1 VSSVARFPTEDKI
14 VESMKIIPEHHGDQ
28 DSAETRM
35 GNSSGGGPDDGSSC
49 CLIGKGNHMLT
60 AKGVIGERPKVL
72 HQKKAW
78 MVANQLRHTLG
89 HARFAEAIGE
99 IVTKHLDVSMNSSQE
114 MVVHAERL
122 QTAAVDVTPA
132 DNSGASHQMSPS
144 YEKKKQPM
152 EMAYIARE
160 HWSVADQASPGSSS
174 SHTPASAALTD
185 LFTDEE
191 NSARATLN
199 DFHRRLNFQTSQET
213 AQHWPTSR
221 HFDTSWR
228 ETLVG
233 RPQQQ
238 QQTAWS
244 FPSMYIQPTFSTS
257 AGVNL
262 LSPIPTAN
270 ISRKPRTGLEAVD
283 QSTTLHFSPP
293 LMSWKTA
300 APSSAHSSSKLFD
313 KAPNCQVDKQPPRIC
328 SEQDSD
334 NLARIVDALTEAEV
348 SSRVVPLQSVPLN
361 RRHPFP
367 EAAAMGFFYKKPEL
381 QVTTSGMNMRN
392 SSSRSNP
399 TTADKETGSS
409 DTTAEKDTRLLKVR

>member
-1 VSSVARFPTEDKI
+1 MSSVARFSTEDKI

-49 CLIGKGNHMLT
+49 CLVDNENHMST
-60 AKGVIGERPKVL
+60 ARGVIGERPKVV

-78 MVANQLRHTLG
+78 MIANQLRHTLG

-99 IVTKHLDVSMNSSQE
+99 MVTKHLDVSMNSSQE

-152 EMAYIARE
+152 EVAYIARE

-191 NSARATLN
+191 NSARGSLN

-213 AQHWPTSR
+213 KQHWATSR
-221 HFDTSWR
+221 HFDTSWH

-238 QQTAWS
+238 QTAWS
-244 FPSMYIQPTFSTS
+244 FPSKYIQPTFSTS
-257 AGVNL
+257 AGVSL

-270 ISRKPRTGLEAVD
+270 ISREPRTGLEAVD
-283 QSTTLHFSPP
+283 QSTTLHLSPP

-328 SEQDSD
+328 NEQDSD

-361 RRHPFP
+361 RRYPFP

-381 QVTTSGMNMRN
+381 QVTTSVMNMRN
-392 SSSRSNP
+392 SSSRSNA

-409 DTTAEKDTRLLKVR
+409 DTTAKKDTGLLKVR

>member
-1 VSSVARFPTEDKI
+1 MSSVARFSTEDKI

-35 GNSSGGGPDDGSSC
+35 GNSSSGGPDDGSSC
-49 CLIGKGNHMLT
+49 CLMGNENHMST
-60 AKGVIGERPKVL
+60 ARGVIGERPKVV

-99 IVTKHLDVSMNSSQE
+99 MVTKHLDVSMNSSQE

-122 QTAAVDVTPA
+122 QTTAVDVTPA
-132 DNSGASHQMSPS
+132 DSSGASHQMSPS

-160 HWSVADQASPGSSS
+160 HWPVADQASPGSSS

-191 NSARATLN
+191 NSARASLN
-199 DFHRRLNFQTSQET
+199 DFHRRLNFRTSQET
-213 AQHWPTSR
+213 TQHWATSR

-233 RPQQQ
+233 RLQQQ

-257 AGVNL
+257 AGVSL

-270 ISRKPRTGLEAVD
+270 ISREPKTGLEAVD
-283 QSTTLHFSPP
+283 QSTTLHLSPP

-300 APSSAHSSSKLFD
+300 APNSAHSSSKLFD

-328 SEQDSD
+328 NEQDSD

-367 EAAAMGFFYKKPEL
+367 EAAAMGFFHKRPEL

-399 TTADKETGSS
+399 NAADKETGSS
-409 DTTAEKDTRLLKVR
+409 DTTAEKDTGLLKVR

>member
-1 VSSVARFPTEDKI
+1 VSSVARFSTEDKI

-28 DSAETRM
+28 ESAETRM
-35 GNSSGGGPDDGSSC
+35 GNSSSSGPGDGSSC
-49 CLIGKGNHMLT
+49 CLMGNENHMLT
-60 AKGVIGERPKVL
+60 ARGVIRELPKVV
-72 HQKKAW
+72 HKKKAW

-99 IVTKHLDVSMNSSQE
+99 MVTKHLDVSMNSSQE

-122 QTAAVDVTPA
+122 QTTAVDVTPA

-152 EMAYIARE
+152 EMPCIARE

-191 NSARATLN
+191 NSARASLN
-199 DFHRRLNFQTSQET
+199 DFHRGLNFRTSQET
-213 AQHWPTSR
+213 MQHWATGR
-221 HFDTSWR
+221 HFDANWR
-228 ETLVG
+228 EIPVG

-238 QQTAWS
+238 RQTAWS

-257 AGVNL
+257 AGVSL

-270 ISRKPRTGLEAVD
+270 ISREPRTGLEAVD
-283 QSTTLHFSPP
+283 QSTTLHLSPP

-313 KAPNCQVDKQPPRIC
+313 KPPNSQVDKQPPQIFN
-328 SEQDSD
+328 EQDSD

-409 DTTAEKDTRLLKVR
+409 DTTAEKDTGLLKVR